1 MAKYE
6 RRLQVSVQSAGNWP
20 NLPRKSQV
28 RIWARA
34 AAAPYGD
41 GGQITVRFVDT
52 DEGRSLNRTYRSK
65 DYATNVLS
73 FPYQQ
78 EPSLCGDLVL
88 CAPVVA
94 IEASA
99 QGKSLEAHYAHL
111 IVHGMLHLQGYDHET
126 GKKEA
131 REMENQE
138 RRVLAALGYPDP
150 YRLENQWI
158 ARKEEGLRSVIAIS
172 ARKTPDCRQ
181 WKNRR

>member
-1 MAKYE
+1 MAKCE
-6 RRLQVSVQSAGNWP
+6 RRLQVSVQHAGDWP
-20 NLPRKSQV
+20 DLPGKSQV
-28 RIWARA
+28 RRWARA
-34 AAAPYGD
+34 AAVHHGV

-150 YRLENQWI
+150 YQPENQWI

>member
-1 MAKYE
+1 MAKCE
-6 RRLQVSVQSAGNWP
+6 RRLQVSVQHAGDWP
-20 NLPRKSQV
+20 DLPGKSQV
-28 RIWARA
+28 RSWARA
-34 AAAPYGD
+34 AIHHGV

-88 CAPVVA
+88 CVPVVA

-111 IVHGMLHLQGYDHET
+111 IVHGMLHLQGYDHEA
-126 GKKEA
+126 GKKKA
-131 REMENQE
+131 HAMENQE

-150 YRLENQWI
+150 YQLENQ
-158 ARKEEGLRSVIAIS
+158 
-172 ARKTPDCRQ
+172 
-181 WKNRR
+181 

>member
-41 GGQITVRFVDT
+41 SGQITVRFVDA
-52 DEGRSLNRTYRSK
+52 DESRNLNRTYRSK

-78 EPSLCGDLVL
+78 KPSLCGDLVL

-94 IEASA
+94 SEANA

-111 IVHGMLHLQGYDHET
+111 IVHGMLHLQGYDHEAC
-126 GKKEA
+126 KKDA
-131 REMENQE
+131 RKMENQE

-150 YRLENQWI
+150 YQVENQ
-158 ARKEEGLRSVIAIS
+158 
-172 ARKTPDCRQ
+172 
-181 WKNRR
+181 